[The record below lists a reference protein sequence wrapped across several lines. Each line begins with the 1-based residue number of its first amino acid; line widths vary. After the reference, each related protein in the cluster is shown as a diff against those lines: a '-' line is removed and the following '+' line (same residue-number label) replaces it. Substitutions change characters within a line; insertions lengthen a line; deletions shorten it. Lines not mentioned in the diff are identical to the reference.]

1 MALADISINGDI
13 PHMSI
18 ARLHITLDGTE
29 PSVTRTLLVP
39 VTLRLDRLH
48 LVIQTAMG
56 WGNAHLYAFLA
67 GSKRWAR
74 PDPGFDDDALPVGT
88 ASLADIIAASG
99 AAPIRYIYD
108 FGDDWV
114 HLITVQTTDA
124 PVSGDLYP
132 KLVEVVGNCPPEDV
146 GGLPGY
152 EHFLDA
158 IADKQHPDHSHL
170 TKWHGTPFDPNVPET
185 DELKLA
191 VLKLAKKWKPARK

>member
-1 MALADISINGDI
+1 MN
-13 PHMSI
+13 I
-18 ARLHITLDGTE
+18 ARLHITLDGVE
-29 PSVTRTLLVP
+29 PSVTRTLQVP

-48 LVIQTAMG
+48 LVIQAAMG
-56 WGNAHLYAFLA
+56 WDDAHLYAFLA
-67 GSKRWAR
+67 GNKRWSP
-74 PDPGFDDDALPVGT
+74 PDPGFDNDALPVAT

-124 PVSGDLYP
+124 AVPGNLYP
-132 KLVEVVGNCPPEDV
+132 KLVDALGQCPPEDV

-152 EHFLDA
+152 QNFLEA
-158 IADKQHPDHSHL
+158 LADKRHPDHRHL
-170 TKWHGTPFDPNVPET
+170 TEWHGAPFDPNVPET

-191 VLKLAKKWKPARK
+191 VLKLAKKWKPTKK